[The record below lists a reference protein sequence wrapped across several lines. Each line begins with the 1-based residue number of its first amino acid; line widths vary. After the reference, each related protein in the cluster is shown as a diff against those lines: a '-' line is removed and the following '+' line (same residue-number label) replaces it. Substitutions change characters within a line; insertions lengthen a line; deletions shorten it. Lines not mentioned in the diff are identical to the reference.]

1 MNSFLKLTNTNLKL
15 FAREPVA
22 LFFTIAF
29 PLMLLLM
36 FGAMFGNEPDPL
48 YGNGTFGYI
57 DSYIP
62 ALAAIV
68 IGTVALQ
75 SIPINTATQREQK
88 ILRRFKATPMPSSTY
103 ILADVVSNFVVSL
116 VGMVLLI
123 VVAKLVFN
131 LRFGGSVLNV
141 ILGFLISA
149 VGFIAIGYII
159 ASLAPTSRIAQVVGS
174 VVYFPMM
181 FLSGAAF
188 PLRMMPD
195 GVQNVAE
202 LLPMTH
208 MVTLLQDLWFG
219 AGWNQTSLLVLV
231 VMLVIGAAVSTFVFR
246 WE

>member
-1 MNSFLKLTNTNLKL
+1 MNSFLKLTKTNLKL
-15 FAREPVA
+15 FSREPVA

-29 PLMLLLM
+29 PLMLLLL
-36 FGAMFGNEPDPL
+36 FGAMFGNDPDPR

-75 SIPINTATQREQK
+75 SIPISTATQREQK

-103 ILADVVSNFVVSL
+103 ILADVVSNFLVSL
-116 VGMVLLI
+116 VGMVVLI
-123 VVAKLVFN
+123 IFAKLIFN
-131 LRFGGSVLNV
+131 LRFGGSILN
-141 ILGFLISA
+141 IALGYIVAA
-149 VGFIAIGYII
+149 VSFIAIGYVI
-159 ASLAPTSRIAQVVGS
+159 ASVAPTSRIAQAIGS
-174 VVYFPMM
+174 VIYFPMM

-188 PLRMMPD
+188 PLQMMPD
-195 GVQNVAE
+195 GIQRVAN

-208 MVTLLQDLWFG
+208 MVKLLQELWFG
-219 AGWNQTSLLVLV
+219 IGWNQSSLIVLV
-231 VMLVIGAAVSTFVFR
+231 VMLVVGAVISIFVFR